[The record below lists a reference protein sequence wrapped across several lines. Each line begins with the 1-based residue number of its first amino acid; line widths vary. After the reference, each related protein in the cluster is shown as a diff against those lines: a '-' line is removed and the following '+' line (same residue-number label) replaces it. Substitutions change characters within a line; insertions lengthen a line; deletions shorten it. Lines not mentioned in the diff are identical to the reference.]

1 MIARRTMLAGAAL
14 LAAPGILTAQ
24 EAFPTRPVRVLV
36 PFPPGGATDII
47 ARLVC
52 ERLSA
57 RWGQPVVIENRPG
70 AGTIVGTQA
79 IARSAPDGYT
89 FGYVISAHTINPGLR
104 NDLPYDTLR
113 DFAPITQ
120 VARAHVV
127 LAAHPSLPAND
138 MRELAELARRTPGGM
153 SVATPGIGTVM
164 HMIMELM
171 AAATGAEFTHVPYQG
186 GAPAL
191 TDAIANRVP
200 LILDPWHSTRPHVE
214 NGRLKVIAAASATPV
229 PGAANIPLMNAT
241 FPGLE
246 AFSVVGVV
254 GPAGMPPAIARKIQ
268 EDTRAVMAE
277 AATAERMASVG
288 LEPVGNPPEE
298 WGAFIAADIERWRSL
313 VRARNIRLN

>member
-1 MIARRTMLAGAAL
+1 MLAAAAAL
-14 LAAPGILTAQ
+14 PTVAPLRAQ
-24 EAFPTRPVRVLV
+24 EAFPTRPVRIIV

-47 ARLVC
+47 ARLVG

-57 RWGQPVVIENRPG
+57 RWNQPVVIENRPG

-79 IARSAPDGYT
+79 IARSAPDGYS
-89 FGYVISAHTINPGLR
+89 FGYVISAHTINPALR
-104 NDLPYDTLR
+104 GDLPYDSLR
-113 DFAPITQ
+113 DFTPITQ

-127 LAAHPSLPAND
+127 LSAHPSLPANTL
-138 MRELAELARRTPGGM
+138 REVADLARRTPGGL

-171 AAATGAEFTHVPYQG
+171 AAASGAEFTHVPYPG

-191 TDAIANRVP
+191 TDVMANRVP

-214 NGRLKVIAAASATPV
+214 AGRLKVIAAASATPV
-229 PGAANIPLMNAT
+229 PGAPHIPLMNAT
-241 FPGLE
+241 YPGLE

-254 GPAGMPPAIARKIQ
+254 GPAGMPAWIVRRIQ
-268 EDTRAVMAE
+268 EDIRAVMSE
-277 AATAERMASVG
+277 PATAERMASVG

-298 WGAFIAADIERWRSL
+298 WAAFLAADIERWRNL
-313 VRARNIRLN
+313 VRTRHIRLN

>member
-1 MIARRTMLAGAAL
+1 M
-14 LAAPGILTAQ
+14 
-24 EAFPTRPVRVLV
+24 
-36 PFPPGGATDII
+36 
-47 ARLVC
+47 C

-79 IARSAPDGYT
+79 IARSTPDGYT
-89 FGYVISAHTINPGLR
+89 FGYVISAHTINPALR

-127 LAAHPSLPAND
+127 LAAHPSVPAND
-138 MRELAELARRTPGGM
+138 MRELADLARRTPGGM
-153 SVATPGIGTVM
+153 AVATPGIGTVM

-186 GAPAL
+186 GAAAL
-191 TDAIANRVP
+191 TDVMANRVP

-214 NGRLKVIAAASATPV
+214 GGRLKVIAAASATPV
-229 PGAANIPLMNAT
+229 PGAPHIPLMNAT

-254 GPAGMPPAIARKIQ
+254 GPAGMPPGIARKIQ

-277 AATAERMASVG
+277 PATAERMASVG

-298 WGAFIAADIERWRSL
+298 WGAFIAADIERWRGV
-313 VRARNIRLN
+313 VRRRNIRLN

>member
-1 MIARRTMLAGAAL
+1 MIARRSMLAGAGL
-14 LAAPGILTAQ
+14 LAAPGILRAQ

-89 FGYVISAHTINPGLR
+89 FGYVISAHTINPALR

-127 LAAHPSLPAND
+127 LAAHPSVPAND
-138 MRELAELARRTPGGM
+138 MRELADLARRTPGGM
-153 SVATPGIGTVM
+153 AVATPGIGTVM

-186 GAPAL
+186 GAAAL
-191 TDAIANRVP
+191 TDVMANRVP

-214 NGRLKVIAAASATPV
+214 GGRLKVIAAASATPV
-229 PGAANIPLMNAT
+229 PGAPHIPLMNAT

-254 GPAGMPPAIARKIQ
+254 GPAGMPPGIARKIQ

-277 AATAERMASVG
+277 PATAERMASVG
-288 LEPVGNPPEE
+288 LEPVGNLPEE

-313 VRARNIRLN
+313 VRTRNIRLN